1 MSKGSTDEDV
11 IELRDR
17 ARRMRAL
24 SYHFPRDG
32 DTAGHL
38 RAFAD
43 ELEQRARDLEADLGK
58 TSGET

>member
-1 MSKGSTDEDV
+1 MDEDA

-43 ELEQRARDLEADLGK
+43 ELEQRTRDLEAGHPPEP
-58 TSGET
+58 G